1 MTILIIGGTG
11 TLGRQIVRQALDE
24 GYPVRCLVRNI
35 RKANFLKEWG
45 AELIYGDLKLPE
57 TLPNTLKGITTVI
70 DAATLRPEE
79 EFATLKE
86 VDLLGKI
93 ALIKAAKVANIKRY
107 VFFSII
113 NNEKFPNIPLMRL
126 KSVVEKLLRT
136 SQVPYTIFQL
146 SGFYQGIIS
155 QYAIPILEQQAV
167 STTQDAAT
175 LSYINTQ
182 DAAKFCTKSLKLQQ
196 TENKTFSLVGPK
208 DWGSK
213 DIIKLCEE
221 LSGQEAQVSFT
232 PLALLSIL
240 RQLISFS
247 QWGWG
252 IQDRLAF
259 SEVLNS
265 NSTPLQSRNE
275 LYEIFQ
281 FQETEL
287 LSLENYLQEYFEKML
302 KKLRDLNYDQSQ
314 AAKRKDLTF

>member
-107 VFFSII
+107 VFFSIV

-136 SQVPYTIFQL
+136 SEVPFTIFQL

-221 LSGQEAQVSFT
+221 LSGQKAQVSFT
-232 PLALLSIL
+232 PLALLSII

>member
-1 MTILIIGGTG
+1 M
-11 TLGRQIVRQALDE
+11 V
-24 GYPVRCLVRNI
+24 
-35 RKANFLKEWG
+35 KLKQDY
-45 AELIYGDLKLPE
+45 LKNSDL
-57 TLPNTLKGITTVI
+57 NH
-70 DAATLRPEE
+70 
-79 EFATLKE
+79 
-86 VDLLGKI
+86 
-93 ALIKAAKVANIKRY
+93 
-107 VFFSII
+107 
-113 NNEKFPNIPLMRL
+113 
-126 KSVVEKLLRT
+126 
-136 SQVPYTIFQL
+136 TIFKCT
-146 SGFYQGIIS
+146 GFFQGLIN

-232 PLALLSIL
+232 PLALLSII

>member
-221 LSGQEAQVSFT
+221 LSGQKAQVSFT
-232 PLALLSIL
+232 PLALLSII